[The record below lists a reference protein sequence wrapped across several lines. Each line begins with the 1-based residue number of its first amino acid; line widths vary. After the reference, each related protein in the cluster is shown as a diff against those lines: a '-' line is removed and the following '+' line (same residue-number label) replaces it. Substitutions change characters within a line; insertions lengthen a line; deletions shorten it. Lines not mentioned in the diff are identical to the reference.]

1 MVWYIIYDL
10 FYNLPTGGDI
20 DIWRRLWNKLP
31 QTLQLQGLIKMSIF
45 SHKISFRFCP
55 MYWIVLVAVWQTFK
69 VVTASNTKAWVGV
82 VGRGGSKCLRNCPSW
97 WLTSDLRGEETQAIC
112 WIFTANITC
121 SPAWIKLQGAVSTTL
136 TALVKNEYEWWIS
149 ETAVGPPLIC
159 VFGTHAGLFR
169 LVKGEGEPG
178 RNRTFK
184 DDGLQPAGV
193 QQLIG
198 DRYRPGRGRER
209 WWRPLRWT

>member
-45 SHKISFRFCP
+45 SHKISFRFCQ

-69 VVTASNTKAWVGV
+69 VVTASNTKVWVGV
-82 VGRGGSKCLRNCPSW
+82 VGRGGSNCLRNRPSW

-121 SPAWIKLQGAVSTTL
+121 SPAWIKLQAAVSTTVNADCTCQERIWVMNKWDGCWASINL
-136 TALVKNEYEWWIS
+136 RVWNAC
-149 ETAVGPPLIC
+149 GPVL
-159 VFGTHAGLFR
+159 AGESR
-169 LVKGEGEPG
+169 
-178 RNRTFK
+178 
-184 DDGLQPAGV
+184 
-193 QQLIG
+193 
-198 DRYRPGRGRER
+198 
-209 WWRPLRWT
+209 RWTWNKSDL